1 MDIFDYAKNNKKS
14 DLKSFCSQEL
24 NSEQPSQKTYS
35 GAKDTKNIESK
46 IDPNTLKTATE
57 MYNKYK
63 NLSKEDLQQEFLD
76 ESCRRLSSGELSVDK
91 LKKTIDAI
99 SPMLNLSQK
108 EMLSNLLG
116 KLNE

>member
-1 MDIFDYAKNNKKS
+1 MDIFDFAKNNKKS
-14 DLKSFCSQEL
+14 DLKSFSSQKL
-24 NSEQPSQKTYS
+24 NSEEPSQKSYS
-35 GAKDTKNIESK
+35 GAKAAKNIESK

-63 NLSKEDLQQEFLD
+63 DLSKEDLQREFLD
-76 ESCRRLSSGELSVDK
+76 ESRKRLSSGELSVDK
-91 LKKTIDAI
+91 LKNTIDAI
-99 SPMLNLSQK
+99 SPMLSSSQK